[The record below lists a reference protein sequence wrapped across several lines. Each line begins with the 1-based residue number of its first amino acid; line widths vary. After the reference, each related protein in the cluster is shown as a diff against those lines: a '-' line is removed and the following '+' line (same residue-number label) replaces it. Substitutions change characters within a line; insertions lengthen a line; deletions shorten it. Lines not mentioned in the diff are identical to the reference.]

1 MNTKTKKYIIAYEY
15 DEEGFDADGAGD
27 YFYTATGYREHET
40 KEEALDYLQKNIYYD
55 DFGRYRHKKKKPN
68 FSSIEE
74 YCKEFDFRLYRREI

>member
-1 MNTKTKKYIIAYEY
+1 MKTKTKKYIIAYEY
-15 DEEGFDADGAGD
+15 DEEGFDYDGAGD
-27 YFYTATGYREHET
+27 YMYTATNYKEHET
-40 KEEALDYLQKNIYYD
+40 KEEALKDLQKNIYYD